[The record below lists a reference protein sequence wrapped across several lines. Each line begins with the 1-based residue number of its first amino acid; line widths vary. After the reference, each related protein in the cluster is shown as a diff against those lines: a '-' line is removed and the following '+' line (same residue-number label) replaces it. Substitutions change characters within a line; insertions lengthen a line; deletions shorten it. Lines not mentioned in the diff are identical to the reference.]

1 MSIEEYAEVTITVGE
16 KDVTGDVV
24 FRETNFQVVAAAQP
38 GACQIT
44 LRGLHSFM
52 PGRDLICLYING
64 KRMWWGYLF
73 IFEQGFVFP
82 DDPEPRVILHGV
94 DLNII
99 FDKLVLYNRANPLKY
114 PDGSIPSVAWAARMG
129 LPPSAK
135 GTRGYKVEHVEI
147 EKGKVTGYLISVP
160 PHTMDRDY
168 IQKMLRDFDL
178 DLISPL
184 IKWGQPGQAPH
195 DIRIEE
201 ISEINTGDTANTWT
215 PPAAGTTLRAFFQ
228 DVSTNI
234 IRSQPGSAIWY
245 IDPEGYIVWRAQDF
259 EKGPMV
265 GDAPGGLLTRNLSI
279 TTDVSR
285 LKNDVIVFTGTL
297 DPQPQS
303 TQEFLKFI
311 HKTNDPSINYF
322 GRFQWSEVMGSD
334 WDPGMIKARANKV
347 ITQEGVPAMRAEFT
361 VFQSGLYPGQ
371 IIEINSS
378 AHTFVTYDPDLG
390 LQTWNSV
397 LLPVRS
403 LEMTF
408 PTPNVVEYRATC
420 SYDTQDPWGLLLALK
435 RPPARGFVQPN
446 FNVIDR
452 TREPDPGEELAYI
465 TASGMIHVK
474 EWPSRRSGNQYKT
487 TYAYIRNSLNICFLD
502 DKGLG
507 RRMTNVPEPDSGIM
521 GFIEDNPDL
530 GLFSV
535 DPSMSSRR
543 VWCEYHVWHNL
554 DEDSV

>member
-1 MSIEEYAEVTITVGE
+1 VSIEEYAEVTITVGE
-16 KDVTGDVV
+16 QDVTGDVV

-73 IFEQGFVFP
+73 ILEQAFVFP

-114 PDGSIPSVAWAARMG
+114 PDGSIPNARWATLTG
-129 LPPSAK
+129 KAK
-135 GTRGYKVEHVEI
+135 GTDGYKVQHVEI
-147 EKGKVTGYLISVP
+147 EKGKVTGYLISVLA
-160 PHTMDRDY
+160 HTMDRDY

-184 IKWGQPGQAPH
+184 IKWGQAGTPPH
-195 DIRIEE
+195 DTKIEA
-201 ISEINTGDTANTWT
+201 ISEVNTGDTANTWT
-215 PPAAGTTLRAFFQ
+215 PPSAGTTLRAFFQ

-285 LKNDVIVFTGTL
+285 LKNDVLVFTGTL

-311 HKTNDPSINYF
+311 HKTNDASVNYF

-378 AHTFVTYDPDLG
+378 AHTFITYDPDLG
-390 LQTWNSV
+390 LQTWSSV

-435 RPPARGFVQPN
+435 RAPSRGMVQPN

-452 TREPDPGEELAYI
+452 TQEPKPGEELAYI

-474 EWPSRRSGNQYKT
+474 EWPSRGPGNRWQC
-487 TYAYIRNSLNICFLD
+487 TYAYIRNSLNVFFID
-502 DKGLG
+502 PKDGLG
-507 RRMTNVPEPDSGIM
+507 RSMTNVPEPDSGIK
-521 GFIEDNPDL
+521 GFIEPDDGPDNGYFETD
-530 GLFSV
+530 GKY
-535 DPSMSSRR
+535 R

-554 DEDSV
+554 DENSV

>member
-1 MSIEEYAEVTITVGE
+1 VSVEEYAEVTITVGE
-16 KDVTGDVV
+16 HDVTGDVV

-38 GACQIT
+38 GSCQVT

-73 IFEQGFVFP
+73 ILEQGFVFP

-94 DLNII
+94 DLNILL
-99 FDKLVLYNRANPLKY
+99 DKLVLYNRAHPEQY
-114 PDGSIPSVAWAARMG
+114 PDGSIPNATWAALTG
-129 LPPSAK
+129 KAI
-135 GTRGYKVEHVEI
+135 GTDGYQVEHVEV
-147 EKGKVTGYLISVP
+147 EDSKVTGHLISVP
-160 PHTMDRDY
+160 PETMDRDY

-178 DLISPL
+178 DLVQPL
-184 IKWGQPGQAPH
+184 IKWGQPGIAPH
-195 DIRIEE
+195 ETRIEE
-201 ISEINTGDTANTWT
+201 ISYINTGTTDNTWT
-215 PPAAGTTLRAFFQ
+215 PPSSGTTLRAFFQ

-265 GDAPGGLLTRNLSI
+265 GDAPGAYLTRNLTV

-285 LKNDVIVFTGTL
+285 LKNDVLVFTGTL

-303 TQEFLKFI
+303 TQEFLKFV
-311 HKTNDPSINYF
+311 HKINEESVSLF

-334 WDPGMIKARANKV
+334 WLEGMINARAKKV
-347 ITQEGVPAMRAEFT
+347 ITQEASPAMRADFT
-361 VFQSGLYPGQ
+361 VFRSGLYPGQ

-378 AHTFVTYDPDLG
+378 VHTFVTYDPDLG

-397 LLPVRS
+397 LMPVRA
-403 LEMTF
+403 LDMTF

-435 RPPARGFVQPN
+435 RAPSRGLVQPN

-452 TREPDPGEELAYI
+452 TREPDPGEQLAYI

-474 EWPSRRSGNQYKT
+474 EWPSRMSGGRWQC
-487 TYAYIRNSLNICFLD
+487 TYAYIRNSLNVFFID
-502 DKGLG
+502 PTDGLG

-521 GFIEDNPDL
+521 GFIEPDD
-530 GLFSV
+530 GPEKGYF
-535 DPSMSSRR
+535 MTEGQTR

-554 DEDSV
+554 NENSI